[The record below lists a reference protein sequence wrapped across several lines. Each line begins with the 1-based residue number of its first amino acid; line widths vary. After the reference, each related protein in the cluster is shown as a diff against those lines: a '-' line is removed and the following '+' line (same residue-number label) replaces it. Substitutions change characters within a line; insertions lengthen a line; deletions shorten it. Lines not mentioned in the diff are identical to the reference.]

1 MDGPCV
7 VQYPK
12 DGIVPYAQNVTGEPF
27 AVGKWQT
34 LIPGGQDAVIL
45 AYGRMTLNAIQ
56 ASELLVKCGLSVGV
70 IDCCS
75 LKPMDMDCLRA
86 LFARGAKLITVEEG
100 EMIGGFGSEIARV
113 CVEENADAPI
123 QIIGLENRFITH
135 GSVPELLELKESW
148 TTRRK
153 VMSDKKR
160 VDVALV
166 ERGLAQSR
174 EKAQALVMS
183 GVVYIGENKV
193 DKASA
198 QVTPEDELIVRQTGT
213 GYVSRG
219 ALKLEKGL
227 AVFGV
232 EAKDRVAMDLGASTG
247 GFTDVLLQNGAAHV
261 YAIDVGYG
269 QLDWKLRNDPR
280 VTVME
285 RTNARYLTADDLP
298 LRPTLGVMDVSFISI
313 TKILPAAAAIM
324 GENGEFIS
332 LIKPQFEAGRD
343 RVGKKGVVRDA
354 QVHLDVVKEI
364 LHFIDADMGW
374 TAQNLSFS
382 PIKGPEGN
390 IEFLVHILPKERA
403 THSVTEQEA
412 AEVVRQAHESL
423 GNA

>member
-1 MDGPCV
+1 
-7 VQYPK
+7 
-12 DGIVPYAQNVTGEPF
+12 
-27 AVGKWQT
+27 
-34 LIPGGQDAVIL
+34 
-45 AYGRMTLNAIQ
+45 
-56 ASELLVKCGLSVGV
+56 
-70 IDCCS
+70 
-75 LKPMDMDCLRA
+75 
-86 LFARGAKLITVEEG
+86 
-100 EMIGGFGSEIARV
+100 
-113 CVEENADAPI
+113 
-123 QIIGLENRFITH
+123 
-135 GSVPELLELKESW
+135 
-148 TTRRK
+148 
-153 VMSDKKR
+153 MSDKKR

-166 ERGLAQSR
+166 ECGLAQSR

-198 QVTPEDELIVRQTGT
+198 QVMPEDELIVRQTGT

>member
-1 MDGPCV
+1 
-7 VQYPK
+7 
-12 DGIVPYAQNVTGEPF
+12 
-27 AVGKWQT
+27 
-34 LIPGGQDAVIL
+34 
-45 AYGRMTLNAIQ
+45 
-56 ASELLVKCGLSVGV
+56 
-70 IDCCS
+70 
-75 LKPMDMDCLRA
+75 
-86 LFARGAKLITVEEG
+86 
-100 EMIGGFGSEIARV
+100 
-113 CVEENADAPI
+113 
-123 QIIGLENRFITH
+123 
-135 GSVPELLELKESW
+135 
-148 TTRRK
+148 
-153 VMSDKKR
+153 MSDKKR

-374 TAQNLSFS
+374 MAQNLSFS

>member
-1 MDGPCV
+1 
-7 VQYPK
+7 
-12 DGIVPYAQNVTGEPF
+12 
-27 AVGKWQT
+27 
-34 LIPGGQDAVIL
+34 
-45 AYGRMTLNAIQ
+45 
-56 ASELLVKCGLSVGV
+56 
-70 IDCCS
+70 
-75 LKPMDMDCLRA
+75 
-86 LFARGAKLITVEEG
+86 
-100 EMIGGFGSEIARV
+100 
-113 CVEENADAPI
+113 
-123 QIIGLENRFITH
+123 
-135 GSVPELLELKESW
+135 
-148 TTRRK
+148 
-153 VMSDKKR
+153 MSDKKR

-198 QVTPEDELIVRQTGT
+198 QVMPEDELIVRQTGT

-227 AVFGV
+227 AVLGV

-285 RTNARYLTADDLP
+285 RTNARYLTTDDLP

>member
-1 MDGPCV
+1 
-7 VQYPK
+7 
-12 DGIVPYAQNVTGEPF
+12 
-27 AVGKWQT
+27 
-34 LIPGGQDAVIL
+34 
-45 AYGRMTLNAIQ
+45 
-56 ASELLVKCGLSVGV
+56 
-70 IDCCS
+70 
-75 LKPMDMDCLRA
+75 
-86 LFARGAKLITVEEG
+86 
-100 EMIGGFGSEIARV
+100 
-113 CVEENADAPI
+113 
-123 QIIGLENRFITH
+123 
-135 GSVPELLELKESW
+135 
-148 TTRRK
+148 
-153 VMSDKKR
+153 MSDKKR

-198 QVTPEDELIVRQTGT
+198 QVMPEDELIVRQTGT

-232 EAKDRVAMDLGASTG
+232 EAKGRVAMDLGASTG

-412 AEVVRQAHESL
+412 AEVVCQAHESL

>member
-1 MDGPCV
+1 
-7 VQYPK
+7 
-12 DGIVPYAQNVTGEPF
+12 
-27 AVGKWQT
+27 
-34 LIPGGQDAVIL
+34 
-45 AYGRMTLNAIQ
+45 
-56 ASELLVKCGLSVGV
+56 
-70 IDCCS
+70 
-75 LKPMDMDCLRA
+75 
-86 LFARGAKLITVEEG
+86 
-100 EMIGGFGSEIARV
+100 
-113 CVEENADAPI
+113 
-123 QIIGLENRFITH
+123 
-135 GSVPELLELKESW
+135 
-148 TTRRK
+148 
-153 VMSDKKR
+153 MSDKKR
-160 VDVALV
+160 VDVVLV

-198 QVTPEDELIVRQTGT
+198 QVMPEDELIVRQTGT

>member
-1 MDGPCV
+1 
-7 VQYPK
+7 
-12 DGIVPYAQNVTGEPF
+12 
-27 AVGKWQT
+27 
-34 LIPGGQDAVIL
+34 
-45 AYGRMTLNAIQ
+45 
-56 ASELLVKCGLSVGV
+56 
-70 IDCCS
+70 
-75 LKPMDMDCLRA
+75 
-86 LFARGAKLITVEEG
+86 
-100 EMIGGFGSEIARV
+100 
-113 CVEENADAPI
+113 
-123 QIIGLENRFITH
+123 
-135 GSVPELLELKESW
+135 
-148 TTRRK
+148 
-153 VMSDKKR
+153 MSDKKR
-160 VDVALV
+160 VDVVLV

-198 QVTPEDELIVRQTGT
+198 QVMPEDELIVRQTGT

-332 LIKPQFEAGRD
+332 LIKPQFEAGRA

>member
-1 MDGPCV
+1 
-7 VQYPK
+7 
-12 DGIVPYAQNVTGEPF
+12 
-27 AVGKWQT
+27 
-34 LIPGGQDAVIL
+34 
-45 AYGRMTLNAIQ
+45 
-56 ASELLVKCGLSVGV
+56 
-70 IDCCS
+70 
-75 LKPMDMDCLRA
+75 
-86 LFARGAKLITVEEG
+86 
-100 EMIGGFGSEIARV
+100 
-113 CVEENADAPI
+113 
-123 QIIGLENRFITH
+123 
-135 GSVPELLELKESW
+135 
-148 TTRRK
+148 
-153 VMSDKKR
+153 MSDKKR

-403 THSVTEQEA
+403 THSVIEQEA

>member
-1 MDGPCV
+1 
-7 VQYPK
+7 
-12 DGIVPYAQNVTGEPF
+12 
-27 AVGKWQT
+27 
-34 LIPGGQDAVIL
+34 
-45 AYGRMTLNAIQ
+45 
-56 ASELLVKCGLSVGV
+56 
-70 IDCCS
+70 
-75 LKPMDMDCLRA
+75 
-86 LFARGAKLITVEEG
+86 
-100 EMIGGFGSEIARV
+100 
-113 CVEENADAPI
+113 
-123 QIIGLENRFITH
+123 
-135 GSVPELLELKESW
+135 
-148 TTRRK
+148 
-153 VMSDKKR
+153 MSDKKR

-198 QVTPEDELIVRQTGT
+198 QVMPEDELIVRQTGT

-332 LIKPQFEAGRD
+332 LIKPQFEAGVPAWERKVWFAT
-343 RVGKKGVVRDA
+343 RRCIW
-354 QVHLDVVKEI
+354 DVVKEI
-364 LHFIDADMGW
+364 LHFIDADMGLDG
-374 TAQNLSFS
+374 A
-382 PIKGPEGN
+382 
-390 IEFLVHILPKERA
+390 
-403 THSVTEQEA
+403 
-412 AEVVRQAHESL
+412 ESL
-423 GNA
+423 LFAD

>member
-1 MDGPCV
+1 
-7 VQYPK
+7 
-12 DGIVPYAQNVTGEPF
+12 
-27 AVGKWQT
+27 
-34 LIPGGQDAVIL
+34 
-45 AYGRMTLNAIQ
+45 
-56 ASELLVKCGLSVGV
+56 
-70 IDCCS
+70 
-75 LKPMDMDCLRA
+75 
-86 LFARGAKLITVEEG
+86 
-100 EMIGGFGSEIARV
+100 
-113 CVEENADAPI
+113 
-123 QIIGLENRFITH
+123 
-135 GSVPELLELKESW
+135 
-148 TTRRK
+148 
-153 VMSDKKR
+153 MSDKKR

-198 QVTPEDELIVRQTGT
+198 QVMPEDELIVRQTGT

-332 LIKPQFEAGRD
+332 LIKPQFEAGRG

>member
-1 MDGPCV
+1 
-7 VQYPK
+7 
-12 DGIVPYAQNVTGEPF
+12 
-27 AVGKWQT
+27 
-34 LIPGGQDAVIL
+34 
-45 AYGRMTLNAIQ
+45 
-56 ASELLVKCGLSVGV
+56 
-70 IDCCS
+70 
-75 LKPMDMDCLRA
+75 
-86 LFARGAKLITVEEG
+86 
-100 EMIGGFGSEIARV
+100 
-113 CVEENADAPI
+113 
-123 QIIGLENRFITH
+123 
-135 GSVPELLELKESW
+135 
-148 TTRRK
+148 
-153 VMSDKKR
+153 MSDKKR

-198 QVTPEDELIVRQTGT
+198 QVMPEDELIVRQTGT

-374 TAQNLSFS
+374 TVQNLSFS

>member
-1 MDGPCV
+1 
-7 VQYPK
+7 
-12 DGIVPYAQNVTGEPF
+12 
-27 AVGKWQT
+27 
-34 LIPGGQDAVIL
+34 
-45 AYGRMTLNAIQ
+45 
-56 ASELLVKCGLSVGV
+56 
-70 IDCCS
+70 
-75 LKPMDMDCLRA
+75 
-86 LFARGAKLITVEEG
+86 
-100 EMIGGFGSEIARV
+100 
-113 CVEENADAPI
+113 
-123 QIIGLENRFITH
+123 
-135 GSVPELLELKESW
+135 
-148 TTRRK
+148 
-153 VMSDKKR
+153 MSDKKR

-374 TAQNLSFS
+374 TTQNLSFS

-412 AEVVRQAHESL
+412 AEVVRQAHGSL